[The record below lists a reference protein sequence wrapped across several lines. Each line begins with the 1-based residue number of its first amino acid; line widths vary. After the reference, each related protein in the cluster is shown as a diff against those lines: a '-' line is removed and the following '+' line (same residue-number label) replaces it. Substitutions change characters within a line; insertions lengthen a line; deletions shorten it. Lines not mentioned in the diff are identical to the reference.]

1 MQDECCVYFI
11 GDSYKHIKIGVSYDV
26 GRRLRSLSSAHAE
39 PLYLWGSIVCFNQHC
54 AYCLESYFHDLFIV
68 DRLNG
73 EWFNEESVRKWLC
86 LNFYMLID
94 YDITTLPIIDK
105 EVEFSK
111 FPEIH
116 LQKLLY
122 YGRLPNFVET
132 VQKNEYAKDWS
143 YKLRY
148 SKYFIPAPD
157 KIKTNE
163 RDKEACNVLE
173 KVLITTKS
181 EYRKSRRLI

>member
-11 GDSYKHIKIGVSYDV
+11 GDSYKHIKIGVSCDV
-26 GRRLRSLSSAHAE
+26 ESRLRSLSTAHAE

-54 AYCLESYFHDLFIV
+54 AYCLESYFHDLFIA

-73 EWFNEESVRKWLC
+73 EWFNEESVIKWLC

-105 EVEFSK
+105 KVEFSK

-116 LQKLLY
+116 LQQLLS
-122 YGRLPNFVET
+122 YGRLPDFVET
-132 VQKNEYAKDWS
+132 VQKNEFTKIWS
-143 YKLRY
+143 YNLRY

-157 KIKTNE
+157 KIKINE
-163 RDKEACNVLE
+163 CDIEACNVL
-173 KVLITTKS
+173 KKALITTKS
-181 EYRKSRRLI
+181 EYRKSNRLI